1 MLRHLAGSQLLL
13 TFEKINIAIFGSQ
26 IRLLRLLNSSEGI
39 SEEDVSQYY
48 SKVRLQFSEI
58 LNSWELGDYLSFLYS
73 SMLII
78 KQDNNIYITNLGVE
92 YLVWITKNRIK
103 EDKPL

>member
-1 MLRHLAGSQLLL
+1 MLL

-26 IRLLRLLNSSEGI
+26 IRLLRLLNSSDGI

>member
-1 MLRHLAGSQLLL
+1 M
-13 TFEKINIAIFGSQ
+13 
-26 IRLLRLLNSSEGI
+26 
-39 SEEDVSQYY
+39 
-48 SKVRLQFSEI
+48 QFSEI

>member
-1 MLRHLAGSQLLL
+1 MEFQKKMYL
-13 TFEKINIAIFGSQ
+13 NI
-26 IRLLRLLNSSEGI
+26 
-39 SEEDVSQYY
+39 
-48 SKVRLQFSEI
+48 KVRLQFSEI

>member
-1 MLRHLAGSQLLL
+1 MLLI
-13 TFEKINIAIFGSQ
+13 FEKINIAIFGSQ
-26 IRLLRLLNSSEGI
+26 IRLLRLLNSSDGI

>member
-1 MLRHLAGSQLLL
+1 M
-13 TFEKINIAIFGSQ
+13 
-26 IRLLRLLNSSEGI
+26 RLLNSSDGI

>member
-1 MLRHLAGSQLLL
+1 MLL

-26 IRLLRLLNSSEGI
+26 IRLLRLLNSSDGI

-48 SKVRLQFSEI
+48 SKVRQQFSEI